1 MANRWGKMET
11 VTDFIF
17 LVSKITVDDDC
28 SHEIKRHL
36 HLGRQAMTNLDHVL
50 KRRHHFADKGPNSR
64 SYGLSS
70 CHVWMWE
77 LDQKEGWV
85 PKNWYFWIVV
95 LEKTLESPLGSKIK
109 PVTPKGVQPWIQ
121 IGRTIAEAE
130 ALILWTLD
138 VKSQLTGKDINAGKD
153 WGQKKMDDA
162 EDEMVV

>member
-85 PKNWYFWIVV
+85 PKNWCFQTVV
-95 LEKTLESPLGSKIK
+95 LEN
-109 PVTPKGVQPWIQ
+109 PKGDQPWLFF
-121 IGRTIAEAE
+121 GRTDAEAE
-130 ALILWTLD
+130 APILWPLD
-138 VKSQLTGKDINAGKD
+138 VKSQLIGKDFDAGKD
-153 WGQKKMDDA
+153 WCPREGRKWRKLSLSIKTTLSM
-162 EDEMVV
+162 ELGYKRK